1 MSQAQINRLKAD
13 MQRKRQRYTTY
24 RNTWDGKTVLP
35 GMKTQIEMTL
45 AAYKAAY
52 EQALAKL
59 NAARAARDAAASA
72 SSSDPY
78 ALARSIAEA
87 NQPQAEPYA
96 LARSIA
102 EANQPTTTSTAYP
115 AAPVRPYMVGY
126 GPALRRL
133 RARRFQYRQ
142 MRRARADARSS
153 REAFDRKMARAAFL
167 QKTQQY
173 APTDEMGAIAM
184 ELGALEMELDAIH
197 ADMNGFGGM
206 HYDGMHYGDLGAD
219 GRGATAAGAS
229 AAGAAGG
236 AAALYAIGGGAA
248 AGAGAGSTIAAGAGI
263 AAGGAGAAG
272 TVATTLGVGA
282 GLAVAAPAA
291 LAVAAVAAPAAGVAW
306 LASWRA
312 STKNVARL
320 QKKIKALR
328 KKMKLAVANAK
339 SRGKKRRLKRRYQ
352 RRIDRA
358 KNRLDRIKRV
368 MRRRIQ
374 RAKRA
379 GKMDKVKKLRAMRR
393 AAQYGRGRKKMLAR
407 KKRRQAK
414 RAAAQGESGEAAALE
429 AEAAQIDSLPDES
442 FTTSEDYELDPEI
455 AAQLGPGAL
464 AVQQARMAQGLP
476 PTASQASINRANVLN
491 AILRRQRQNATGLD
505 DDMLMD
511 ETMPP
516 DSYDDMGSLG
526 APSLLRDEEGKIK
539 PVVYVAAVGALLFGF
554 SKMRQKKG

>member
-13 MQRKRQRYTTY
+13 MQKKRRAYRTSRKINGAYA
-24 RNTWDGKTVLP
+24 P
-35 GMKTQIEMTL
+35 MTSM
-45 AAYKAAY
+45 AKKIY
-52 EQALAKL
+52 EIALAKL
-59 NAARAARDAAASA
+59 NEARAARGEAPEPDQVAAEDAAASQ
-72 SSSDPY
+72 DPY

-87 NQPQAEPYA
+87 N
-96 LARSIA
+96 R
-102 EANQPTTTSTAYP
+102 PTTTSAPYSVTPYPATPYP
-115 AAPVRPYMVGY
+115 AAPVRPY

-133 RARRFQYRQ
+133 RARRFQYRR

-206 HYDGMHYGDLGAD
+206 HYNGMHYGDLGAD
-219 GRGATAAGAS
+219 GRGATAAGATAAG

-236 AAALYAIGGGAA
+236 AYALTGGGAIAGTGA
-248 AGAGAGSTIAAGAGI
+248 ATAGLVGVGGTI
-263 AAGGAGAAG
+263 GGAAL
-272 TVATTLGVGA
+272 ATI
-282 GLAVAAPAA
+282 AAPAA
-291 LAVAAVAAPAAGVAW
+291 LATGGAAWA
-306 LASWRA
+306 LSWRA

-368 MRRRIQ
+368 MRRRIL
-374 RAKRA
+374 RAKEA

-442 FTTSEDYELDPEI
+442 FTTGEDYELDPEI

-464 AVQQARMAQGLP
+464 AAQQYRMSQGLP

-516 DSYDDMGSLG
+516 DSYDDMGNLG
-526 APSLLRDEEGKIK
+526 TPSLLRDEEGKIK

-554 SKMRQKKG
+554 GKMRQKKG

>member
-13 MQRKRQRYTTY
+13 MQKKRRAYRTSRKINGAYA
-24 RNTWDGKTVLP
+24 P
-35 GMKTQIEMTL
+35 MTSMT
-45 AAYKAAY
+45 KKIY
-52 EQALAKL
+52 EIALAKL
-59 NAARAARDAAASA
+59 NEARAARGEAPEPDQVAAEDAAASQ
-72 SSSDPY
+72 DPY

-87 NQPQAEPYA
+87 N
-96 LARSIA
+96 R
-102 EANQPTTTSTAYP
+102 PTTTSAPYSVTPYPATPYP
-115 AAPVRPYMVGY
+115 AASVRPYGPAY

-153 REAFDRKMARAAFL
+153 REAFDRKMARAAFM

-197 ADMNGFGGM
+197 ADMSGFGGM
-206 HYDGMHYGDLGAD
+206 HYSGMHYGDLGAD
-219 GRGATAAGAS
+219 GRGATAAAATGAG
-229 AAGAAGG
+229 AAGAAGAAYLVGSG
-236 AAALYAIGGGAA
+236 AATAA
-248 AGAGAGSTIAAGAGI
+248 AGIGVAAGTGT
-263 AAGGAGAAG
+263 AATIGAGAAG
-272 TVATTLGVGA
+272 ATLLAATGVAL
-282 GLAVAAPAA
+282 APAA
-291 LAVAAVAAPAAGVAW
+291 IVLAAAAAPAAGVAW
-306 LASWRA
+306 LASFRA

-328 KKMKLAVANAK
+328 KKMKLAVAKAK
-339 SRGKKRRLKRRYQ
+339 TGTKKRRLKRRYT

-358 KNRLDRIKRV
+358 KKRLDRIKRV

-374 RAKRA
+374 RAKKK
-379 GKMDKVKKLRAMRR
+379 GKMDKVKRLRAMRR

-407 KKRRQAK
+407 KKRRAAK
-414 RAAAQGESGEAAALE
+414 RAAAEGESGEAAALE

-511 ETMPP
+511 ETMSP
-516 DSYDDMGSLG
+516 DSYDDMGNLG
-526 APSLLRDEEGKIK
+526 APRFLRDEEGKIK
-539 PVVYVAAVGALLFGF
+539 PAVYVVGAAAFLFVLN
-554 SKMRQKKG
+554 KMRQKKG